1 MDNVPN
7 NPMHSFPFVVNTA
20 LQCPVSCNATLSP
33 VDQRYLV
40 FFIFIMDMS
49 SWDLRLNDSSK
60 ITVNEAARSLYRK
73 TCGCCGLSDFFSD
86 LCETTLSE
94 HQCSGNRPP
103 HTALGR

>member
-49 SWDLRLNDSSK
+49 SWDLR
-60 ITVNEAARSLYRK
+60 EAK
-73 TCGCCGLSDFFSD
+73 
-86 LCETTLSE
+86 
-94 HQCSGNRPP
+94 
-103 HTALGR
+103 